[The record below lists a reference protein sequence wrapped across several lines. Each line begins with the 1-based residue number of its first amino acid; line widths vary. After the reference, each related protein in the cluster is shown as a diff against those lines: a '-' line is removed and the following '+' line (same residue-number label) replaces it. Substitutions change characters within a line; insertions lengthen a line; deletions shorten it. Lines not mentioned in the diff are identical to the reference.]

1 MSTRMKQKAAERHEH
16 ADKRPH
22 AHVKYVRISNSKVAI
37 VLDLI
42 RGKPVNEALSILKF
56 TPKVS
61 CPVVTKLLNSAVANA
76 ENNLEMD
83 RKELIVAEAY
93 ANQGPTLKR
102 MRPRSRGMGNPIL
115 KRTSHISIFLDTRDG
130 MNKSEEAD

>member
-1 MSTRMKQKAAERHEH
+1 MSTRMKQKAAERREN

-22 AHVKYVRISNSKVAI
+22 AHVRYVRISSSKVVI

-42 RGKPVNEALSILKF
+42 RGKKVDEALNILKF
-56 TPKVS
+56 TPKAS
-61 CPVVTKLLNSAVANA
+61 SPVVTKLINSAVANA

-83 RKELIVAEAY
+83 RKELYVAEIY

-102 MRPRSRGMGNPIL
+102 VRPRSRGMANPIL
-115 KRTSHISIFLDTRDG
+115 KRTSHITVILDRIG
-130 MNKSEEAD
+130 SKEEAN

>member
-1 MSTRMKQKAAERHEH
+1 MSTRMKLKAAARREN

-22 AHVKYVRISNSKVAI
+22 AIVKYVRVSSSKVAI

-42 RGKPVNEALSILKF
+42 RGKSVNEALSILKF
-56 TPKVS
+56 TPKS
-61 CPVVTKLLNSAVANA
+61 SSPVVIKLLNSAVANA

-83 RKELIVAEAY
+83 RKELYVAECF

-102 MRPRSRGMGNPIL
+102 MRPRSRGMGNPVL
-115 KRTSHISIFLDTRDG
+115 KRTSHITVILDRMGD
-130 MNKSEEAD
+130 KEEAN

>member
-1 MSTRMKQKAAERHEH
+1 MKQKTAARREN
-16 ADKRPH
+16 ADKRPRAH
-22 AHVKYVRISNSKVAI
+22 ARYIRISSSKVAI

-42 RGKPVNEALSILKF
+42 RGKPIDEALSILKF
-56 TPKVS
+56 TPKSS

-83 RKELIVAEAY
+83 RKELYVAECY

-102 MRPRSRGMGNPIL
+102 IRPRSRGMANPIL
-115 KRTSHISIFLDTRDG
+115 KRTSHITVILDR
-130 MNKSEEAD
+130 KSEDEEAAD

>member
-1 MSTRMKQKAAERHEH
+1 MSTRMKQKAASRREN

-22 AHVKYVRISNSKVAI
+22 AHVRYVRISSSKVVI

-42 RGKPVNEALSILKF
+42 RGKKVDDALNILKF
-56 TPKVS
+56 TPKAS
-61 CPVVTKLLNSAVANA
+61 SPVLIKLINSAIANA

-83 RKELIVAEAY
+83 RKELYVAEIY

-102 MRPRSRGMGNPIL
+102 VRPRSRGMANPIL
-115 KRTSHISIFLDTRDG
+115 KRTAHITVILDRIAS
-130 MNKSEEAD
+130 KEEAN

>member
-1 MSTRMKQKAAERHEH
+1 MSTRMKEKTAARREN

-22 AHVKYVRISNSKVAI
+22 AHVRYVRISSSKVAI

-42 RGKPVNEALSILKF
+42 RGKRVDEALSILKF
-56 TPKVS
+56 TPKS
-61 CPVVTKLLNSAVANA
+61 SSPVVIKLINSAIANA

-83 RKELIVAEAY
+83 RKELFVAEVF

-102 MRPRSRGMGNPIL
+102 VRPRSRGMANPIL
-115 KRTSHISIFLDTRDG
+115 KRTSHITVVLDRIG
-130 MNKSEEAD
+130 AKEESK

>member
-1 MSTRMKQKAAERHEH
+1 MATRQKVKAAARKAN

-22 AHVKYVRISNSKVAI
+22 ASAKYVRVAPRKVQV

-42 RGKPVNEALSILKF
+42 RGKRVDDALAIVMY
-56 TPKVS
+56 TPKAAS
-61 CPVVTKLLNSAVANA
+61 PVVEKLLNSAIANA

-83 RKELIVAEAY
+83 RETLYVAECY

-102 MRPRSRGMGNPIL
+102 YWARSHGRADMI
-115 KRTSHISIFLDTRDG
+115 KKHTSHITIVLDQ
-130 MNKSEEAD
+130 K